1 MIDQQLEISH
11 FTFVH
16 KIISLLSHVVLLRC
30 NSYNPVE
37 TEREIVLHQ
46 SMMQTLAMSEIT
58 MANIDIKTLAYIL
71 SWFAHLGQINEN
83 TNQLLDFYIDTL
95 QIIPFVTSRKDIMHM
110 MYAMIL
116 MHRYDIEVWIELI
129 NNLSQVSSTYP
140 LNNEE
145 YYKF

>member
-1 MIDQQLEISH
+1 
-11 FTFVH
+11 
-16 KIISLLSHVVLLRC
+16 
-30 NSYNPVE
+30 
-37 TEREIVLHQ
+37 
-46 SMMQTLAMSEIT
+46 MMQTLAMSEIT

-71 SWFAHLGQINEN
+71 SWFAHLGQIIEN